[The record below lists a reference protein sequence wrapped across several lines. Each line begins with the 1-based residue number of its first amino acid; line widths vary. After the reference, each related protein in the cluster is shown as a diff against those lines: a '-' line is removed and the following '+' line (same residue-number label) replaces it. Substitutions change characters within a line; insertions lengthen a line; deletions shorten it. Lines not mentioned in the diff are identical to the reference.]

1 MIPRAGRTTMVRT
14 LAVLVLAC
22 GVSFATAASAQ
33 GWKNYGE
40 RSGRST
46 GPGGGLSTGPGGGLS
61 TGPGGGLS
69 TGPCGGLST
78 GPC

>member
-1 MIPRAGRTTMVRT
+1 MKKVILLSALLCLVTT
-14 LAVLVLAC
+14 L
-22 GVSFATAASAQ
+22 SFAD
-33 GWKNYGE
+33 GWKDYGD
-40 RSGRST
+40 RSGQST

-78 GPC
+78 GPCEK